1 MLQFHSVWMLETWEI
16 QKWQLRNNN
25 LEVNIVNKDH
35 INFHTAIYS
44 CLTMLIFFINEV
56 NFACGFIGNN
66 IKRSQH
72 ITKYNVLCMF
82 LCVCACVRAWLRAF
96 YKFINFHE
104 RSIRNVADL
113 IQRIRLC
120 YRKKSLLGK
129 FYVSVDGAKL
139 L

>member
-1 MLQFHSVWMLETWEI
+1 MTLPMYDSYKLCSWTDAWMLQFHSVWMLETWEI

-82 LCVCACVRAWLRAF
+82 VCVCACVRARVIACILQIH
-96 YKFINFHE
+96 KFSWTKHQECCRFNPT
-104 RSIRNVADL
+104 
-113 IQRIRLC
+113 
-120 YRKKSLLGK
+120 Y
-129 FYVSVDGAKL
+129 
-139 L
+139 